1 MPYPISTLDPT
12 RFAGISR
19 ALQNASDKTGTGFDH
34 LVNTAMRESAL
45 NPKAKASTSSA
56 SGMFQFIEQ
65 TWLSMVKQHGAE
77 HGLVEQADAIVKD
90 ARGRYIVPDP
100 ATRKEIL
107 ALRKDTDISAL
118 MAGELT
124 NDNRKILE
132 NRLDRGVDGGELY
145 AAHVLGAHGA
155 VKLIRAAEQNPTA
168 NAANLFPSAARANHG
183 IFYEKSHAR
192 SVAEVA
198 DFLASKAKGPAVEL
212 LYAANTPSNKP
223 STPASSDFASIG
235 LPSLPPATASFAA
248 TGNSLAGLGHNS
260 RILGTEMIA
269 IMASLDMPGVGG
281 SESGRKNRNE
291 AGSFGLIG

>member
-1 MPYPISTLDPT
+1 
-12 RFAGISR
+12 
-19 ALQNASDKTGTGFDH
+19 
-34 LVNTAMRESAL
+34 
-45 NPKAKASTSSA
+45 
-56 SGMFQFIEQ
+56 MFQFIEQ
-65 TWLSMVKQHGAE
+65 TWLGMVKQHGAE
-77 HGLVEQADAIVKD
+77 HGLGEQAANAIFQDCQRPVYS
-90 ARGRYIVPDP
+90 AGPGE
-100 ATRKEIL
+100 RKEIL

-132 NRLDRGVDGGELY
+132 SRLDRGVDGGELY

-183 IFYEKSHAR
+183 IFYEKGHAR

-223 STPASSDFASIG
+223 ATPASSDFASIG
-235 LPSLPPATASFAA
+235 LPSLPPATATFAA

-260 RILGTEMIA
+260 RILGPEMIA
-269 IMASLDMPGVGG
+269 IMASLDVPGG
-281 SESGRKNRNE
+281 SNPDRKSSYKPEIN
-291 AGSFGLIG
+291 SFGLPG